1 MPEQVSEIVRIHAV
15 RLKIDLWRVAL
26 VRGAVAAALSSH
38 RLTANTHLP
47 PHGCCAG
54 NNVLFDRQSLKKFRG
69 QNHRCVGIVV
79 QPQLQFG

>member
-1 MPEQVSEIVRIHAV
+1 MH
-15 RLKIDLWRVAL
+15 LTFW

-38 RLTANTHLP
+38 RLDGECALTASRLL
-47 PHGCCAG
+47 AG